1 MNYANGLAFFFD
13 LMSYG
18 AETGVKMAR
27 DYLSIRLPKDKTERD
42 EELEFRRELATAL
55 RIFKKGE

>member
-1 MNYANGLAFFFD
+1 MSYANGLAFFFD

-18 AETGVKMAR
+18 AETGVKMAK
-27 DYLSIRLPKDKTERD
+27 DYLSIGLPKNKTERE

-55 RIFKKGE
+55 RIFRKGE